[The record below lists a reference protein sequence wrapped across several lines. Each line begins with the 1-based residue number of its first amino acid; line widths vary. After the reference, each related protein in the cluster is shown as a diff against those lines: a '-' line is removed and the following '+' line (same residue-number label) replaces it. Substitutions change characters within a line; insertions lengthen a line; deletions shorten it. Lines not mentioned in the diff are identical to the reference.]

1 MKKNMNDIKIVTAPQ
16 TLKEEKIA
24 RCAEIVADAFEREGA
39 TSYLFDFNK
48 KNTREY
54 YLRQTR
60 KLVREHLEKGDF
72 FLMALKGEE
81 VAGVAVINKNERLP
95 FSQKMRSAFV
105 QLNSL
110 IPMLTRINLKR
121 ALSSRNAFSLFQA
134 LPDNY
139 YTLFAL
145 AVHPHYQGQG
155 IGKMLLTRAVEVT
168 QEAPHVPGIYLYTAD
183 QKNRVIYESFGF
195 KLVEEHQG
203 GGIRV
208 YHMFRRN
215 S

>member
-1 MKKNMNDIKIVTAPQ
+1 MEKRNKEIKIVTAPQ
-16 TLKEEKIA
+16 TLEEEKIVK
-24 RCAEIVADAFEREGA
+24 CAEIVADAFEREGV

-60 KLVREHLEKGDF
+60 NLVRLHLEGGDF

-95 FSQKMRSAFV
+95 FTKKIRSALV
-105 QLNSL
+105 QVFSL
-110 IPMLTRINLKR
+110 IPMLTRVNLKR
-121 ALSSRNAFSLFQA
+121 ALSSRNAFRLSRE
-134 LPDNY
+134 LPPDY

-155 IGKMLLTRAVEVT
+155 IGKRLLSRVMEITEDNS
-168 QEAPHVPGIYLYTAD
+168 HVSGMYLFTAD
-183 QKNRVIYESFGF
+183 EKNRLIYEGFGF
-195 KLVEEHQG
+195 EVVEEHQG
-203 GGIRV
+203 GDIRV
-208 YHMFRRN
+208 YHMFKGRN
-215 S
+215 

>member
-1 MKKNMNDIKIVTAPQ
+1 MKNMNDIKIVTAPP
-16 TLKEEKIA
+16 TLEEEKID
-24 RCAEIVADAFEREGA
+24 RCAEIIAEAFEREGA

-60 KLVREHLEKGDF
+60 NLVRQHLEKGDF

-81 VAGVAVINKNERLP
+81 VAGIAVINKNERLP
-95 FSQKMRSAFV
+95 FSQKIRSAFV
-105 QLNSL
+105 QVFSI
-110 IPMLTRINLKR
+110 IPMLIQINLKR
-121 ALSSRNAFSLFQA
+121 ALSSRNAFRLSRE
-134 LPDNY
+134 LPPNF

-195 KLVEEHQG
+195 KVLEEHQE